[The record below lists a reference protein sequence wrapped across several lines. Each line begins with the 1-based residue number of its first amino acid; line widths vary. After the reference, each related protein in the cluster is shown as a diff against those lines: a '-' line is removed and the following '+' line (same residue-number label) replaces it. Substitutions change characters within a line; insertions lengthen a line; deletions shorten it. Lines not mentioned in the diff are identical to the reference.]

1 MQPELYAV
9 ENRDKKFEKIQKFK
23 KSLFSFNDNKTENF
37 FFDAIIYGL
46 VFKLSE
52 GKSLTRGKVESVLGR
67 GNFCDVKDQLKLE
80 TSIYGFFDKCAFA
93 NELSAKR
100 QFSLKFYERRDRCR
114 YLIKEGATGKNK
126 IARDLSSSI
135 IKSLMAMSL

>member
-9 ENRDKKFEKIQKFK
+9 ENRDKEFKKIQKFR
-23 KSLFSFNDNKTENF
+23 KSLSSFNDNKTENF

-46 VFKLSE
+46 VFKLFE

-67 GNFCDVKDQLKLE
+67 GNFCDLKDQLKLE
-80 TSIYGFFDKCAFA
+80 TSIYGFFDKCALA
-93 NELSAKR
+93 NKLPAKR
-100 QFSLKFYERRDRCR
+100 QSSLKFYERTDRCR
-114 YLIKEGATGKNK
+114 YLIKGGPIGINK
-126 IARDLSSSI
+126 ITLDLSSSI

>member
-9 ENRDKKFEKIQKFK
+9 ENRDKEFKKIQKFR
-23 KSLFSFNDNKTENF
+23 KSLSSFNDNKTENF

-46 VFKLSE
+46 VFKLFE
-52 GKSLTRGKVESVLGR
+52 GKSLTRGKVESVLRR
-67 GNFCDVKDQLKLE
+67 GNFFDVKDQLKLE

>member
-9 ENRDKKFEKIQKFK
+9 ENRDKKFKKIQKFK
-23 KSLFSFNDNKTENF
+23 KSLSSFNDNKAENF
-37 FFDAIIYGL
+37 FFEAIIYVV

-52 GKSLTRGKVESVLGR
+52 DKSLTRGKVEGVLGR

-80 TSIYGFFDKCAFA
+80 TSIYGFFDKCALA

-114 YLIKEGATGKNK
+114 YLMKEGATGKNK
-126 IARDLSSSI
+126 ITRDLSSSI